1 MGLRGGKRVAAA
13 VGILLM
19 TLGLIA
25 SANAAEPGQL
35 LWNFFEILVT
45 PDDGLF
51 SAATAVDQVFFDGSN
66 GDNILRLVNPNGAAN
81 LNLAGAK
88 NQTVCAM
95 IYVFDAQ
102 QEMGECC
109 GCPVSPGGL
118 TTFSVE
124 HNLIANWSIGGP
136 FSVTTGAFAVVAAAP
151 NAPLTCLG
159 QSGACNGGCD
169 PSNNPGYSVNPA
181 NNLLGSMTHNQLQ
194 AEIVGTSVQE
204 TADITETGLFDDSA
218 GDPNNL
224 AYLQEQCGALIGNS
238 TGGGICSCPT
248 E

>member
-1 MGLRGGKRVAAA
+1 MGFRGFKRVAAA
-13 VGILLM
+13 AGILLI
-19 TLGLIA
+19 TLGLIV
-25 SANAAEPGQL
+25 SAKAAEPGQV
-35 LWNFFEILVT
+35 LWTFFDILQT
-45 PDDGLF
+45 PETGLF
-51 SAATAVDQVFFDGSN
+51 SSETSASEVFFDGGN

-95 IYVFDAQ
+95 IYVFDSQ

-109 GCPVSPGGL
+109 GCSVSPAGMA
-118 TTFSVE
+118 TFSVD
-124 HNLIANWSIGGP
+124 HDLIANWSIGGP
-136 FSVTTGAFAVVAAAP
+136 FGVTTGALAVVAAAP

-169 PSNNPGYSVNPA
+169 PSNNPGYSVTTT
-181 NNLLGSMTHNQLQ
+181 NNLLGSMIHNQLQ
-194 AEIVGTSVQE
+194 AETAGTSVRV
-204 TADITETGLFDDSA
+204 TTDITETGLFDDSA

-238 TGGGICSCPT
+238 TGGGICSCPI